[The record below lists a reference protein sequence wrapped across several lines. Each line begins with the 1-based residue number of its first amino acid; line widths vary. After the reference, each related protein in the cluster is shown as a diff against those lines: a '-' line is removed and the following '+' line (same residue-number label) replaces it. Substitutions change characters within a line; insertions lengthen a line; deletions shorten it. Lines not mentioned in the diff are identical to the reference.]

1 MYVVAP
7 TADSL
12 AYAALDD
19 SKAATSNLERTR
31 LNKSTERGYE
41 GRGGVKPSADGND
54 LPSIPVRQ

>member
-41 GRGGVKPSADGND
+41 GRE
-54 LPSIPVRQ
+54 